1 MTYHDVNTGLA
12 SLILACEMPIF
23 SILMLF
29 AFPPTPYR
37 SNGPAAGPLSAI
49 LDAFNISD
57 LLSAFVRGPMRL
69 VREQQRQILRQD
81 SMKVDAG
88 NESMLSGYDEE
99 RHSGR
104 STDPRISSAV
114 RSRF

>member
-1 MTYHDVNTGLA
+1 MTYHDVNTGLT
-12 SLILACEMPIF
+12 SLILSCEMPIF

-29 AFPPTPYR
+29 VFPPTPYR
-37 SNGPAAGPLSAI
+37 SNGLAAGPLSDMV
-49 LDAFNISD
+49 DASNVND

-88 NESMLSGYDEE
+88 NESMLSSYDEE
-99 RHSGR
+99 RHGGR
-104 STDPRISSAV
+104 STDPRIRSAV
-114 RSRF
+114 